1 MANPTIEKTI
11 FTLDEAHGQ
20 FARVYNGRAWAL
32 LANGERSAD
41 ETEEMLRAAHCSLE
55 HWAKFSEGKPANLQR
70 GLFMLATVYTSAR
83 YTAEALRYAQACE
96 TFTKAYAE
104 HLEVFDVAYMY
115 LALARVYALAEQR
128 KVAIEYF
135 ALARKMGEKIE
146 QAADKKLFLD
156 DFRTKI

>member
-1 MANPTIEKTI
+1 MANPTTEKSI

-20 FARVYNGRAWAL
+20 FARAYNARVWEL

-55 HWAKFSEGKPANLQR
+55 HWAKFSQGKPANLQR
-70 GLFMLATVYTSAR
+70 GLWLLATVYTSAR
-83 YTAEALRYAQACE
+83 YLAEALRYAQACE
-96 TFTKAYAE
+96 TFTKTYAQ

-128 KVAIEYF
+128 KVSMQYF
-135 ALARKMGEKIE
+135 TLARQMGEKIE
-146 QAADKKLFLD
+146 AEEDKKIFLH